1 MVMRRRYLALI
12 LLLAAFLSAPGC
24 CKRGDQKRKVVIW
37 EQMDPAEQDLLELHL
52 EAFRA
57 ANPEIVVERVHYET
71 EQLRTQFQNAALAG
85 AGPELV
91 YGPGDQIGPFS
102 IMSIIE
108 PLDGLFTE
116 VELDSFASGS
126 LIRIPRPGGPE
137 ALLWSLPDQVGNHL
151 TLCVNR
157 EFVPEIPESFD
168 KLIEIAKANTVD
180 VDGDGRPDRYGLVF
194 NQKEPFW
201 LVPFLGAY
209 GGWVMDEHANPTLDS
224 EAMRRAL
231 AYVAALK
238 HEHRVIPLECD
249 YDTAEALFKE
259 GKAAFLI
266 NGPWSWQGYKD
277 AGIDLGLAPIPR
289 IPGAGWPSPMVSVKG
304 YSLNANTRGEKRAD
318 ALLLLRF
325 LTGESVQERLA
336 AELGVIPSRLAAG
349 ARAEASNPLIAP
361 SRAQILHGRPMPVV
375 AEMRAVW
382 DTARPEFQAVMG
394 GAKDPA
400 EAAAA
405 MQEAAVRK
413 IAEMKGE

>member
-1 MVMRRRYLALI
+1 MVVRGSVIVLALALT
-12 LLLAAFLSAPGC
+12 LLPGC
-24 CKRGDQKRKVVIW
+24 CKRADQERKVVIW
-37 EQMDPAEQDLLELHL
+37 EQMDPAEQDLLDAHL
-52 EAFRA
+52 DAFRA
-57 ANPEIVVERVHYET
+57 ANPEIVVDRVHYET

-102 IMSIIE
+102 IMGIIE
-108 PLDGLFTE
+108 PLDGLFTGA
-116 VELDSFASGS
+116 ELDSFAAGS
-126 LIRIPRPGGPE
+126 LVRIPRPGGPE
-137 ALLWSLPDQVGNHL
+137 PLLWSLPDQVGNHL
-151 TLCVNR
+151 TLCINR
-157 EFVPEIPESFD
+157 ALAPETPASFD
-168 KLIEIAKANTVD
+168 ALIEIAKAGTVD
-180 VDGDGRPDRYGLVF
+180 EDGDGRPERYGLVF

-209 GGWVMDEHANPTLDS
+209 GGWVMDEHSNPTLDS

-231 AYVAALK
+231 AFVAALK
-238 HEHRVIPLECD
+238 HEHGVIPLECD

-259 GKAAFLI
+259 GKATFLI

-277 AGIDLGLAPIPR
+277 AGIDLGLAPIPKLR
-289 IPGAGWPSPMVSVKG
+289 DAGWPSPMVSVKG

-325 LTGESVQERLA
+325 LTGEWVQERLA
-336 AELGVIPSRLAAG
+336 TDLGVIPSRLAAG
-349 ARAEASNPLIAP
+349 ARAEAANPLIAP

-394 GAKDPA
+394 GAKNPA